1 MIILWHLHIFKI
13 GFLKLLKH
21 ENKNTVI
28 LLSDSFTFKP
38 NNNNKLEV
46 KLILSSVLSL
56 FFIALRFYL
65 KGRKVRYKANDKI
78 MSINQEF
85 V

>member
-1 MIILWHLHIFKI
+1 MKNKDIV
-13 GFLKLLKH
+13 LLLY
-21 ENKNTVI
+21 V
-28 LLSDSFTFKP
+28 FTFKP

-56 FFIALRFYL
+56 FFIAIRFHL

-78 MSINQEF
+78 MSINQKF